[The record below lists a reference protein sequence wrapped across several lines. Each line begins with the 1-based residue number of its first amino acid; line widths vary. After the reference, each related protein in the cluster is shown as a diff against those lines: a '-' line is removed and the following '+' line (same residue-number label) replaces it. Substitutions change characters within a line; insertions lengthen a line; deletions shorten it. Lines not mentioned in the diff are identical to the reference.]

1 MEEKKTQ
8 EKNKVLCL
16 LQGMAAAYAVT
27 CLVFLT
33 YGIVLTYTN
42 VSESTIPIVAL
53 VTTAI
58 SAGIA
63 GFDFAKC
70 IRQKGLLVGLGA
82 GLIYAVLLYLITAFG
97 SNDFSIQPSFWR
109 MLAVSLAAGA
119 AGGILGVNRKQS

>member
-1 MEEKKTQ
+1 MGEKKTQ
-8 EKNKVLCL
+8 EKNKMLCL
-16 LQGMAAAYAVT
+16 VQAMAAAYAVT

-53 VTTAI
+53 VTTAV

-63 GFDFAKC
+63 GFDFARC
-70 IRQKGLLVGLGA
+70 IHKKGLLVGLGT
-82 GLIYAVLLYLITAFG
+82 GLLYAVLLYVITALG
-97 SNDFSIQPSFWR
+97 SNDFSIHPSFWR

-119 AGGILGVNRKQS
+119 AGGILGVNRK